1 MINELFSKTQRVI
14 LSWSIIL
21 IILVFAIGRLHSI
34 KTADETSNYD
44 SITVS
49 GEGKVTIKPDVAV
62 VRASVMTTNRDVKKA
77 QDENT
82 TRANAVV
89 KFLADQK
96 VADKDIKTVEY
107 SISPNYSYD
116 SSRQTL
122 LGYNVTQSLEIK
134 IRDFKNLSDI
144 VDGMVS
150 KGVNQTGGIQFKV
163 DDQKEA
169 EAEARA
175 SAIADAKSQAR
186 DLAKKLGV
194 RLGKLTSFT
203 ENGGNV
209 MYYNDTAMGLGAGES
224 MAKAVPPSLPTGE
237 NEIKS
242 NVSLTYRINN

>member
-21 IILVFAIGRLHSI
+21 IILIFAIGRLDSI
-34 KTADETSNYD
+34 KVSNETSNYD

-49 GEGKVTIKPDVAV
+49 GEGKTTIKPDVAV

-82 TRANAVV
+82 TRANAVI

-116 SSRQTL
+116 SGRQTL

-134 IRDFKNLSDI
+134 IRDFKNLSGI

-163 DDQKEA
+163 DDQKQA
-169 EAEARA
+169 E
-175 SAIADAKSQAR
+175 AKSQAR
-186 DLAKKLGV
+186 ELANKLGV

-209 MYYNDTAMGLGAGES
+209 IYYNDTAMGMGAGES
-224 MAKAVPPSLPTGE
+224 IAKALPPSLPTGE